1 MKKLLVIF
9 SIILLSSCGGYKHIF
24 KSKETNFY
32 ISKIN
37 NLSQD
42 KISNQIKMS
51 LNPYLKD
58 NGKMSIILELDS
70 KKNEKVLSKDSKGN
84 PVGYEIKIL
93 NQAKIIFEDSSEEE
107 FKFEKK
113 FNFNNQSNK
122 FEFQQYKNNIEKNL
136 ANEIFE
142 SLILKLR
149 SI

>member
-9 SIILLSSCGGYKHIF
+9 SIILLSSCGGYKPIF

-70 KKNEKVLSKDSKGN
+70 KKMKKCYQKTRKE
-84 PVGYEIKIL
+84 
-93 NQAKIIFEDSSEEE
+93 SS
-107 FKFEKK
+107 
-113 FNFNNQSNK
+113 
-122 FEFQQYKNNIEKNL
+122 
-136 ANEIFE
+136 
-142 SLILKLR
+142 
-149 SI
+149 SIRN